1 MSTNR
6 MPIRLAALA
15 VAAPLGLAAAAAPA
29 AADEEVPRPASFTSA
44 YTVMATPDT
53 IIDAEGASV
62 PGEEGATG
70 TFTFMVN
77 SDEDVICY
85 DITLTGVTGEY
96 QSPARTATHI
106 HAAPAGQGGP
116 PRIAFPNPEGD
127 GDTRTSSGCMQGPFT
142 TGIEGEDGNDTGTG
156 FTLSDLEADP
166 SSFSAD
172 THTAAF
178 TAGAVRGQLQE
189 IPVGGVDTG
198 LGGTVAE
205 AGTGGTGT
213 ALAVAGLAG
222 VAVAAAGGGLVVA
235 RRRA

>member
-6 MPIRLAALA
+6 TPIRLAALA

-96 QSPARTATHI
+96 ESPARTATHI
-106 HAAPAGQGGP
+106 HAAPAGQGDRRGSRSP
-116 PRIAFPNPEGD
+116 
-127 GDTRTSSGCMQGPFT
+127 TRR
-142 TGIEGEDGNDTGTG
+142 
-156 FTLSDLEADP
+156 A
-166 SSFSAD
+166 
-172 THTAAF
+172 
-178 TAGAVRGQLQE
+178 
-189 IPVGGVDTG
+189 
-198 LGGTVAE
+198 TVTP
-205 AGTGGTGT
+205 GRR
-213 ALAVAGLAG
+213 
-222 VAVAAAGGGLVVA
+222 AAACRA
-235 RRRA
+235 RSRPASRATTATTRAPASRWPTSRPTRRPSRPTPTRPRSRRAPCAASCRRSPSAASTPAWGAR

>member
-1 MSTNR
+1 MSRNR
-6 MPIRLAALA
+6 TPIRLAALA
-15 VAAPLGLAAAAAPA
+15 VAAPLGLAAAVAPA

-44 YTVMATPDT
+44 FTAMATPDT
-53 IIDAEGASV
+53 IIDPEGASV

-77 SDEDVICY
+77 SDEEIICY

-116 PRIAFPNPEGD
+116 PRIAFPNPTGD

-142 TGIEGEDGNDTGTG
+142 TGVEGDDGADTGTG
-156 FTLSDLEADP
+156 FTLADLEADP

-178 TAGAVRGQLQE
+178 VPGAVRGQLQE

-205 AGTGGTGT
+205 SGTGGSGT
-213 ALAVAGLAG
+213 TLAVAGLAAA
-222 VAVAAAGGGLVVA
+222 AVVAAGGGILVA